1 MGFQAVKKYYDI
13 KHIVAVYDK
22 RDFGGPCIC
31 IGSAYVHDLIAIRIT
46 DGKIFYSSIVRR
58 GEGSDIGRLSAQIE
72 ADKENGILRGL
83 IDTPDV
89 FTRNLPVFTI
99 KDWAVVADY
108 CEEYGW
114 PNTTNSGYIMYENTY
129 FKTRAEAYTYLL
141 KDTAAG
147 VRCCNFR
154 YNFREGCDRIKHAFR
169 LLFRECWFW
178 VAARTVGRFRTKK
191 NIAYENRTTCR

>member
-31 IGSAYVHDLIAIRIT
+31 IGSPYIHDIIVIRIA
-46 DGKIFYSSIVRR
+46 DAKVVKGYER
-58 GEGSDIGRLSAQIE
+58 GNDDLARYYAAI
-72 ADKENGILRGL
+72 KEDEKNGILRGL

-89 FTRNLPVFTI
+89 FTQNLPVFTI
-99 KDWAVVADY
+99 KDWAVAADY

-129 FKTRAEAYTYLL
+129 FKTRKEAYAYLL
-141 KDTAAG
+141 KDTNSG
-147 VRCCNFR
+147 VRYCNFR
-154 YNFREGCDRIKHAFR
+154 HNFREGCDRIKKAIR
-169 LLFRECWFW
+169 YSLRKCWFW
-178 VAARTVGRFRTKK
+178 VAARTVGRYKVLRGGSYATH
-191 NIAYENRTTCR
+191 

>member
-31 IGSAYVHDLIAIRIT
+31 IGSAYIHDIIVIRIA
-46 DGKIFYSSIVRR
+46 DAKVVKGYERENDDLARYYSAIT
-58 GEGSDIGRLSAQIE
+58 EDE
-72 ADKENGILRGL
+72 KNGILRGL

-89 FTRNLPVFTI
+89 FTQNLPVFTI
-99 KDWAVVADY
+99 KDWAVVADR

-129 FKTRAEAYTYLL
+129 FKTREEAYAYLL

-147 VRCCNFR
+147 VRYCNFR
-154 YNFREGCDRIKHAFR
+154 HNFREGYDRIKKTIR
-169 LLFRECWFW
+169 YSLRQCWFW
-178 VAARTVGRFRTKK
+178 IAARTVGRFKVVERGNNAT
-191 NIAYENRTTCR
+191 R

>member
-22 RDFGGPCIC
+22 REFGGPCIC
-31 IGSAYVHDLIAIRIT
+31 IGSPLCHDIIVIRIA
-46 DGKIFYSSIVRR
+46 DAKVVKGYER
-58 GEGSDIGRLSAQIE
+58 GNNDLARYFAAI
-72 ADKENGILRGL
+72 KEDEKNGILRGL

-99 KDWAVVADY
+99 KDWAVVADH

-114 PNTTNSGYIMYENTY
+114 PNTTNLGYIMYENTY
-129 FKTRAEAYTYLL
+129 FKTREEAYAYLL
-141 KDTAAG
+141 KDTTAG
-147 VRCCNFR
+147 VRCCNFK
-154 YNFREGCDRIKHAFR
+154 YNFREGSDRIRRAFR

-178 VAARTVGRFRTKK
+178 VAARTVGKYKTIKQW
-191 NIAYENRTTCR
+191 E

>member
-1 MGFQAVKKYYDI
+1 MGFQAVRKYYDI

-31 IGSAYVHDLIAIRIT
+31 IGSPYIHDIIVIRIS
-46 DGKIFYSSIVRR
+46 DAKVVKGYER
-58 GEGSDIGRLSAQIE
+58 GNDDLGRYYAAI
-72 ADKENGILRGL
+72 KEDEKNGILRGL

-129 FKTRAEAYTYLL
+129 FKTREEAYAYLL

-154 YNFREGCDRIKHAFR
+154 YNFREGCDRMKLAFR
-169 LLFRECWFW
+169 LLFRECCFW
-178 VAARTVGRFRTKK
+178 VAARTVGKYKTIKQW
-191 NIAYENRTTCR
+191 E

>member
-1 MGFQAVKKYYDI
+1 MGFQAVRKYYDI

-31 IGSAYVHDLIAIRIT
+31 IGSPYIHDIIVIRIS
-46 DGKIFYSSIVRR
+46 DAKVVKGYER
-58 GEGSDIGRLSAQIE
+58 GNDDLGRYYAAI
-72 ADKENGILRGL
+72 KEDEKNGILRGL

-89 FTRNLPVFTI
+89 FTQNLPVFTI

-129 FKTRAEAYTYLL
+129 FKTREEAYAYLL
-141 KDTAAG
+141 KDTTAG
-147 VRCCNFR
+147 VRCCNFK
-154 YNFREGCDRIKHAFR
+154 YNFREGCDRIKKTIR
-169 LLFRECWFW
+169 YSLRQCWFW
-178 VAARTVGRFRTKK
+178 VAARTVGRYKVLKGGNNATH
-191 NIAYENRTTCR
+191 

>member
-1 MGFQAVKKYYDI
+1 MGFQAVRKYYDI

-31 IGSAYVHDLIAIRIT
+31 IGSPYIHDIIVIRIS
-46 DGKIFYSSIVRR
+46 DAKVVKGYER
-58 GEGSDIGRLSAQIE
+58 GNDDLGRYYAAI
-72 ADKENGILRGL
+72 KEDEKNGILRGL

-89 FTRNLPVFTI
+89 FTQNLPVFTI

-129 FKTRAEAYTYLL
+129 FKTREEAYAYLL

-147 VRCCNFR
+147 VRCSNFK
-154 YNFREGCDRIKHAFR
+154 YNFREGCNRMKYAFR
-169 LLFRECWFW
+169 LLFRECCFW
-178 VAARTVGRFRTKK
+178 VVARTVGRYKVLKVGNNATH
-191 NIAYENRTTCR
+191 

>member
-22 RDFGGPCIC
+22 REFGGPCIC
-31 IGSAYVHDLIAIRIT
+31 IGSAYVRDLIAIRIADT
-46 DGKIFYSSIVRR
+46 KIFYSNIVRR
-58 GEGSDIGRLSAQIE
+58 GEDSYIGRLAAQIE

-99 KDWAVVADY
+99 KDWAVVADH
-108 CEEYGW
+108 CEDYGW
-114 PNTTNSGYIMYENTY
+114 PNTTNLGYIMYENTY
-129 FKTRAEAYTYLL
+129 FKTREEAYSYLL

-147 VRCCNFR
+147 VRCCNFK
-154 YNFREGCDRIKHAFR
+154 YNFREGFDRIRRAFR

-178 VAARTVGRFRTKK
+178 VAARTVGKYKTIKQW
-191 NIAYENRTTCR
+191 E